1 MPGARIGDWG
11 GFGQVGQQ
19 LVLVPRARGHCRRS
33 QNVPSSIL
41 HKEGLTTCSALQGSA
56 KG

>member
-19 LVLVPRARGHCRRS
+19 LVLVPPGERPLPTFTER
-33 QNVPSSIL
+33 PLL
-41 HKEGLTTCSALQGSA
+41 HLA
-56 KG
+56 